1 MSNYFSYLPDVF
13 VRTSTY
19 RQNNVDPF
27 IKTKNLF
34 RRVKVREDIE
44 GLVTGFTQYTI
55 INNERP
61 DNVSEKFYS
70 DPQYDWVVLMTNNIT
85 NIYDEWPMTED
96 ELYNYCVST
105 YSSPEDIHHYETFE
119 VKDTKGNIVLRAGL
133 TIPSNFTYR
142 RPDGTTVATDD
153 LIHPV
158 TNYEFE
164 AAKNDFKRNIY
175 ILRKPYL
182 TTFLEEFQTLVE
194 YEDSREVDSNTGVKK
209 TSDAIKENFIP
220 VKPTYSTNIG
230 QTSSV
235 DFAVQQ
241 DFGNITV
248 DTSGATIEEGQQLA
262 DGSTTVTTGSTG
274 TQTNAASTSSDT
286 AITETASNTT
296 DSSSSSSSSSSGSS
310 GSSGS
315 SQGGYG
321 GYGGY

>member
-55 INNERP
+55 VNNERP

-96 ELYNYCVST
+96 ELYKYCVST

-119 VKDTKGNIVLRAGL
+119 VKDTKGNTVLRAGL
-133 TIPSNFTYR
+133 TIPPNFTYR

-153 LIHPV
+153 LVHPV

-262 DGSTTVTTGSTG
+262 DGSTTVTTTESSTS
-274 TQTNAASTSSDT
+274 TNAASSNS

-296 DSSSSSSSSSSGSS
+296 DSSSSSSSSSSSGSS

-321 GYGGY
+321 GY

>member
-1 MSNYFSYLPDVF
+1 
-13 VRTSTY
+13 
-19 RQNNVDPF
+19 
-27 IKTKNLF
+27 
-34 RRVKVREDIE
+34 
-44 GLVTGFTQYTI
+44 
-55 INNERP
+55 
-61 DNVSEKFYS
+61 
-70 DPQYDWVVLMTNNIT
+70 
-85 NIYDEWPMTED
+85 MTED
-96 ELYNYCVST
+96 ELYKYCVST

-119 VKDTKGNIVLRAGL
+119 VKDTKGNTVLRAGL
-133 TIPSNFTYR
+133 TIPPNFTYR

-153 LIHPV
+153 LVHPV

-182 TTFLEEFQTLVE
+182 TTFLEEFQSLVE

-262 DGSTTVTTGSTG
+262 DGSTTVTTTESSTS
-274 TQTNAASTSSDT
+274 TNAASSNT

-296 DSSSSSSSSSSGSS
+296 DSSSSSSSSSGSS

-321 GYGGY
+321 GY

>member
-55 INNERP
+55 VNNERP

-70 DPQYDWVVLMTNNIT
+70 DPQYDWVVLMTNNII
-85 NIYDEWPMTED
+85 NVYDEWPMTED
-96 ELYNYCVST
+96 ELYKYCVST
-105 YSSPEDIHHYETFE
+105 YSSPEDIHHYESFE
-119 VKDTKGNIVLRAGL
+119 VKDTKGNTILRAGL
-133 TIPSNFTYR
+133 TIPPNFTYR

-153 LIHPV
+153 LVHPV

-209 TSDAIKENFIP
+209 TTDAIKENFIP
-220 VKPTYSTNIG
+220 VKPTYATNIG
-230 QTSSV
+230 QTSSI

-262 DGSTTVTTGSTG
+262 DGSTTVTTTESSTS
-274 TQTNAASTSSDT
+274 TNAASSNS

-296 DSSSSSSSSSSGSS
+296 DSSSSSSSTGRSSSSGSS

-321 GYGGY
+321 GY

>member
-34 RRVKVREDIE
+34 RRVKIRDDIE
-44 GLVTGFTQYTI
+44 GLITGFTQYTI
-55 INNERP
+55 VNNERP
-61 DNVSEKFYS
+61 DNVSQKFYN

-96 ELYNYCVST
+96 ELYKYCVST

-133 TIPSNFTYR
+133 TIPPNFTYR
-142 RPDGTTVATDD
+142 RPDGTMVATAD
-153 LIHPV
+153 LVHPI
-158 TNYEFE
+158 TNYEYE
-164 AAKNDFKRNIY
+164 ANKNDFKRNIY
-175 ILRKPYL
+175 ILRRPYL
-182 TTFLEEFQTLVE
+182 TTFLEEFQQLVE
-194 YEDSREVDSNTGVKK
+194 YEDSREVDDNTGVKK
-209 TSDAIKENFIP
+209 TTDAIKENFIP

-262 DGSTTVTTGSTG
+262 DGSTTVTTTESSTS
-274 TQTNAASTSSDT
+274 TNAASSNT

-321 GYGGY
+321 GY

>member
-34 RRVKVREDIE
+34 RRVKIRDDVE

-55 INNERP
+55 VNNERP
-61 DNVSEKFYS
+61 DNVSQKFYG
-70 DPQYDWVVLMTNNIT
+70 DPQYDWVVLMTNNVT

-96 ELYNYCVST
+96 ELYKYCTST
-105 YSSPEDIHHYETFE
+105 YNSPEDIHHHETFE
-119 VKDTKGNIVLRAGL
+119 VKDTRGNIVLRAGL

-142 RPDGTTVATDD
+142 RPDGTMVATVD
-153 LIHPV
+153 LVHPI

-164 AAKNDFKRNIY
+164 SAKNDFKRNIY
-175 ILRKPYL
+175 ILRRPYL
-182 TTFLEEFQTLVE
+182 TTFLEEFQSLVE

-209 TSDAIKENFIP
+209 TTDAIKENFIP

-248 DTSGATIEEGQQLA
+248 DTSGATIEEGQQLS
-262 DGSTTVTTGSTG
+262 DGSTTVTTNESSTS
-274 TQTNAASTSSDT
+274 TNAASSNS

-296 DSSSSSSSSSSGSS
+296 DSSSTSSSSSSSSSGSS
-310 GSSGS
+310 GSSG
-315 SQGGYG
+315 GYG
-321 GYGGY
+321 GY